1 MGNRDGRPL
10 EVDGT
15 AEVTPQSPLS
25 HQHGAG
31 PPAWWRV
38 RRLSGE
44 GAPWARTHSRCP
56 GTSSRAS
63 RWCHL
68 HGAGSPATGGP
79 GGPLKGPGLC
89 FLHLLGQLGSK
100 LLPQPWGGG
109 GVGGTR
115 TSNDL
120 HEALLGVAPSGTHTG
135 LMTAAAAA
143 SSAPFPL
150 RARGGGGRGR
160 RLHPLFCPFSQT
172 PPRPEASRA
181 IPPSRLQRSY

>member
-31 PPAWWRV
+31 PPAGWRV

-44 GAPWARTHSRCP
+44 GAPWARTRSRCP
-56 GTSSRAS
+56 GTSSRPS

-100 LLPQPWGGG
+100 LLPQPRGGRGGAGAQEPAMTYVRPPGSGAKWNTHRADDRSGGG
-109 GVGGTR
+109 I
-115 TSNDL
+115 L
-120 HEALLGVAPSGTHTG
+120 
-135 LMTAAAAA
+135 
-143 SSAPFPL
+143 SAFPL

-172 PPRPEASRA
+172 PPRPEVSRA